1 MRESHGATAVLSH
14 VFASLVESL
23 PFVGPSGR
31 RVSRPLAH
39 RFAFVSATLSV
50 LLVIVVGAEL
60 HVMASDSLLA
70 QHRGNVRAN
79 ATLVARQT
87 EELLTSVVRT
97 MEELADNDAIAAAIA
112 RGTVRKTDL
121 VPFLRSF
128 DRVAGVPVSLVY
140 ADATITA
147 IADNLMGGRIG
158 SVTPRDMEWLAV
170 AALAGHSAATV
181 VEEDG
186 RSFLLGAEML
196 VHSTTLSQWGA
207 LLYKL
212 PLDALVLH
220 PQAHLRY
227 AGAAL
232 AEPAAGWF
240 GTDIPLQ
247 LPDRLARLGFTVRL
261 DAPKAPESAQAG
273 VGLPATAGIG
283 LSAYALVGLAALV
296 LIVVGCRTAGNH
308 LTRSLRDLEQLAGAV
323 LRDGCSGQRA
333 PVRSDDEVG
342 RLARVFNTMLDQIDR
357 IQRDRDRLAED
368 EIAVQRALVRDAEQ
382 ARAEAEAAWAEAQR
396 ACQAA
401 VKALDTAQRASQAKT
416 DFLAAASHDL
426 RQPVQSLVLL
436 TGSLRARL
444 DDHPAE
450 ALVGKLET
458 SVQALCR
465 MLDALLDISKL
476 DASAVPVD
484 LRPVPLHHVLDD
496 LEEEYRLRA
505 AEQGLELRVVPS
517 SLTVRTDPALLER
530 VLRNLLENALRYTDQ
545 GRILIGCRRRGDRL
559 LIRVHDTGIGIPPE
573 HLERIFLEFFQIA
586 NPTRDRGKGL
596 GLGLAIVHRL
606 AVLLECRVH
615 VASAPGRGSCFTIA
629 IPLDTEAG
637 QNAPGADDDDD
648 EDLGV
653 RQPAPPVA
661 LAIDDDPLVREGLGL
676 LLAQLGWTVLA
687 AATAAEALAH
697 LAAVPDQPALVIA
710 DHRLDGGVTGLEVLR
725 AVEAKLTRP
734 ALSVILTGDTAPDLI
749 ASIAASGHR
758 VLHKPLA
765 VRDLKALLD
774 EALGVVPA

>member
-1 MRESHGATAVLSH
+1 MRESHGATAILSN
-14 VFASLVESL
+14 VFVSLVGSL
-23 PFVGPSGR
+23 PFVGPPGR

-60 HVMASDSLLA
+60 HRMASDSLLA
-70 QHRGNVRAN
+70 QHRGNVRADT
-79 ATLVARQT
+79 TLVARQT
-87 EELLTSVVRT
+87 EELLTAVVRT
-97 MEELADNDAIAAAIA
+97 MEDLADNDAIAEAIA
-112 RGTVRKTDL
+112 RGAVRRNDL

-140 ADATITA
+140 TDVTGAT

-158 SVTPRDMEWLAV
+158 SVTLRDMEWLAV
-170 AALAGHSAATV
+170 AAMAGRAAATV

-186 RSFLLGAEML
+186 RPFLLGAELL
-196 VHSTTLSQWGA
+196 VHSATLSPWGA

-220 PQAHLRY
+220 PQAQLRH
-227 AGAAL
+227 ARSAP

-247 LPDRLARLGFTVRL
+247 LPDRLAHLGLTVRL
-261 DAPKAPESAQAG
+261 DAPMVPGPAP
-273 VGLPATAGIG
+273 AGIG

-342 RLARVFNTMLDQIDR
+342 RLARAFNAMLDHIDH
-357 IQRDRDRLAED
+357 IQRDRDRLAEN

-444 DDHPAE
+444 DGQPAE

-530 VLRNLLENALRYTDQ
+530 VLRNLLENALRYTDR
-545 GRILIGCRRRGDRL
+545 GRILVGCRRRGDRL
-559 LIRVHDTGIGIPPE
+559 LIQVRDTGIGIPPE
-573 HLERIFLEFFQIA
+573 HLERIFLEFYQIA
-586 NPTRDRGKGL
+586 NPARDRGRGL

-615 VASAPGRGSCFTIA
+615 VASVPGRGSCFTVA
-629 IPLDTEAG
+629 IPLDAEAG
-637 QNAPGADDDDD
+637 PNAPVGVEDDGR
-648 EDLGV
+648 ERSG
-653 RQPAPPVA
+653 REPSRPVA
-661 LAIDDDPLVREGLGL
+661 LVIDDDPLVREGLGML
-676 LLAQLGWTVLA
+676 LPQLGWTVLA

-697 LAAVPDQPALVIA
+697 LAAAPDQPALVIA

-725 AVEAKLTRP
+725 AVGARLARP

-749 ASIAASGHR
+749 ASIAAGGYR

-774 EALGVVPA
+774 EALGGVPA

>member
-1 MRESHGATAVLSH
+1 MRDSHGATAVFSH
-14 VFASLVESL
+14 VFAGLFESL
-23 PFVGPSGR
+23 PFLRPPGR

-60 HVMASDSLLA
+60 HRMASDSLLA

-87 EELLTSVVRT
+87 EELLTAVVRT
-97 MEELADNDAIAAAIA
+97 MEDLADNDAIAAAIA

-140 ADATITA
+140 TDATITA
-147 IADNLMGGRIG
+147 IADNRMGG
-158 SVTPRDMEWLAV
+158 VTARDMAWLA
-170 AALAGHSAATV
+170 AAAGSGRPVATV
-181 VEEDG
+181 VEDDG
-186 RSFLLGAEML
+186 RPFLLGAEML
-196 VHSTTLSQWGA
+196 VHSATLSQQGA

-212 PLDALVLH
+212 PLNALVLH
-220 PQAHLRY
+220 PQAHLRH
-227 AGAAL
+227 AGSAP

-247 LPDRLARLGFTVRL
+247 LPDRLAALGLTIRL
-261 DAPKAPESAQAG
+261 DAPKAPEPAQ
-273 VGLPATAGIG
+273 AGIG

-333 PVRSDDEVG
+333 TVRSDDEVG
-342 RLARVFNTMLDQIDR
+342 RLARAFNMMLDQIDR
-357 IQRDRDRLAED
+357 IQRDRNRLAED

-382 ARAEAEAAWAEAQR
+382 ARAEAEAARAEAQR

-444 DDHPAE
+444 ADHPAE

-465 MLDALLDISKL
+465 MLEALLDISKL

-496 LEEEYRLRA
+496 LEDEYRLRA

-530 VLRNLLENALRYTDQ
+530 VLRNLLENALRYTDR
-545 GRILIGCRRRGDRL
+545 GRILVGCRRRGDRL
-559 LIRVHDTGIGIPPE
+559 LIQVHDTGIGIPPE
-573 HLERIFLEFFQIA
+573 HLERIFLEFYQIA
-586 NPTRDRGKGL
+586 NPARDRGKGL

-606 AVLLECRVH
+606 AVLLECRVQ
-615 VASAPGRGSCFTIA
+615 VASVPGRGSCFTIA
-629 IPLDTEAG
+629 IPLDMDSG
-637 QNAPGADDDDD
+637 RSAPGA
-648 EDLGV
+648 EDGGGGDQDG
-653 RQPAPPVA
+653 RQPARPVA
-661 LAIDDDPLVREGLGL
+661 LAVDDDPLVREGLSL

-687 AATAAEALAH
+687 AATAADAFDRLAS
-697 LAAVPDQPALVIA
+697 APDQPALVIA

-725 AVEAKLTRP
+725 AVEARLSRP

-749 ASIAASGHR
+749 AAIAAGGYR

-774 EALGVVPA
+774 EALGVPA

>member
-1 MRESHGATAVLSH
+1 MRESHGATAIFAH
-14 VFASLVESL
+14 VFAGLVESL
-23 PFVGPSGR
+23 PFVGPPGR

-147 IADNLMGGRIG
+147 IADNLTGGRIG
-158 SVTPRDMEWLAV
+158 SVTPRDMEWLAA

-181 VEEDG
+181 LEDDG

-196 VHSTTLSQWGA
+196 VHSATLSQWGA

-227 AGAAL
+227 AGSVP

-273 VGLPATAGIG
+273 VGLP
-283 LSAYALVGLAALV
+283 AYALVGLAALV

-444 DDHPAE
+444 DGQPAE

-586 NPTRDRGKGL
+586 NPTRERGKGL

-615 VASAPGRGSCFTIA
+615 VASVPGRGSCFTIA

-637 QNAPGADDDDD
+637 QNAPGAEDGDDGNLDA
-648 EDLGV
+648 
-653 RQPAPPVA
+653 RQPALPVA
-661 LAIDDDPLVREGLGL
+661 VVIDDDALVREGLGL

-687 AATAAEALAH
+687 AATAADALAH
-697 LAAVPDQPALVIA
+697 LAAAPDQPALVIA
-710 DHRLDGGVTGLEVLR
+710 DHRLEDGVTGLEVLR

-749 ASIAASGHR
+749 ASIAAGGYR

-774 EALGVVPA
+774 EALGVPA